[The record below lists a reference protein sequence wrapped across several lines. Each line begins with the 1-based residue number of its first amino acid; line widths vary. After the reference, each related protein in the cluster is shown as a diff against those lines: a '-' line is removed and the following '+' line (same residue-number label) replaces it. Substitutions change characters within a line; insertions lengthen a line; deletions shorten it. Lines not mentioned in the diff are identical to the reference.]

1 MAQVNG
7 DVSSSAPSSAFVQ
20 HLLDYP
26 VVHDGVASFK
36 QNPYGQKSL
45 QLSDSAYKTFAQP
58 FIPYLAGPFEFVRPY
73 LQKADTFGDQALSK
87 VDQQVPFVKKPT
99 NELYAGAKGIIALPF
114 KTGVETRD
122 HVFKTYS
129 AEYKKLGNG
138 NDNVITYGKALVST
152 AFISS
157 SEFLTWANN
166 VLHYKKEEAKEAINE
181 KANN

>member
-26 VVHDGVASFK
+26 VVHDGVASFKQNPYVNGDVSSSAPSSAFVQHLLDYPVVHDGVTSFK

-99 NELYAGAKGIIALPF
+99 NELYADL
-114 KTGVETRD
+114 
-122 HVFKTYS
+122 
-129 AEYKKLGNG
+129 LG
-138 NDNVITYGKALVST
+138 
-152 AFISS
+152 
-157 SEFLTWANN
+157 
-166 VLHYKKEEAKEAINE
+166 
-181 KANN
+181 